1 MYYINP
7 LTDRV
12 IKSTGKTYQ
21 KLKQRRF
28 KLHPDHCLYNNTTA
42 RRCMLS
48 LLRKYPNIY
57 LSSSYTNI
65 PATYSFFKKS
75 DIKTEHKQ
83 RDVRAFIEKEPGIA
97 SGYITKDGTLFKLN
111 KDIQLKPNDIVIKTA
126 SNTDSN
132 LLLTNLDDS
141 QVISPD
147 TQDIIE
153 QHIKDNEPIS
163 DSVNIVYN
171 PLKNDFIPVNGEIDN
186 ISDII
191 YEYNNSEPEM
201 TKATSKVTEPE
212 MTEATSEVTE
222 PEMTEVTEPEMIEMT
237 EVTEPEMTEATS
249 EATSEDTS
257 EVTEPEMTEVTEPEM
272 TEVTE
277 PEMSEVT
284 SEVTE
289 PEMTE
294 VTEPE
299 MSEVTSEVTEPEMT
313 EVTSEV
319 TEPEMTE
326 ATSEVI
332 EPEMSEVTSE
342 VTETPYRGLK
352 IITDKDDNV
361 IGFI

>member
-1 MYYINP
+1 
-7 LTDRV
+7 
-12 IKSTGKTYQ
+12 
-21 KLKQRRF
+21 
-28 KLHPDHCLYNNTTA
+28 
-42 RRCMLS
+42 MLS

-65 PATYSFFKKS
+65 PATYSFFKKN
-75 DIKTEHKQ
+75 DQKTEHKQ
-83 RDVRAFIEKEPGIA
+83 RDVRAFIEKEPGVA

-111 KDIQLKPNDIVIKTA
+111 KDIQLKPNDIVVKTA
-126 SNTDSN
+126 SDTDTTV
-132 LLLTNLDDS
+132 LLTNLDDS
-141 QVISPD
+141 QLISPD

-163 DSVNIVYN
+163 DSINIIYN

-191 YEYNNSEPEM
+191 YEYNNSEPE
-201 TKATSKVTEPE
+201 TT
-212 MTEATSEVTE
+212 EVTE
-222 PEMTEVTEPEMIEMT
+222 PEMTEVTEPEM
-237 EVTEPEMTEATS
+237 TEPEMTEV
-249 EATSEDTS
+249 TS

-272 TEVTE
+272 TE
-277 PEMSEVT
+277 PEMTEVT

-299 MSEVTSEVTEPEMT
+299 MTEPEMTEVTEPEMTEPEMT

-326 ATSEVI
+326 VT
-332 EPEMSEVTSE
+332 EPEMTEPEMTEVTE
-342 VTETPYRGLK
+342 PEMTETPYRGLK